1 MGNKFLDGTAL
12 AIVII
17 GAINWALIGLLRFD
31 LVEEFSIET
40 ALVVCEIY
48 RYNGDWKFNAVA
60 AGYQGGL
67 EALCRAYG
75 VNV

>member
-1 MGNKFLDGTAL
+1 VG
-12 AIVII
+12 IEE
-17 GAINWALIGLLRFD
+17 LRYD
-31 LVEEFSIET
+31 LGEEFSIET

-48 RYNGDWKFNAVA
+48 RSGNDWKFSAVG

-67 EALCRAYG
+67 YALCKNYG

>member
-1 MGNKFLDGTAL
+1 MHSDRFYGEE
-12 AIVII
+12 V
-17 GAINWALIGLLRFD
+17 LRFD

-67 EALCRAYG
+67 EALCRSYG